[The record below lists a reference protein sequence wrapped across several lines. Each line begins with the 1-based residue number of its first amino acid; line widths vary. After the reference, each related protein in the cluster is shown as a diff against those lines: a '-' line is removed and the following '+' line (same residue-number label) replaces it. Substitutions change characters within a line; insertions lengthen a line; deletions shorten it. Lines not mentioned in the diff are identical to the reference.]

1 MASGGKAIP
10 ERPAFQTESE
20 RVVWEALRTSL
31 QDDEVLIHGL
41 RFSDGQAGDVEI
53 DLMLLSPS
61 RGVAVIEV
69 KGGHVS
75 YQDGQ
80 WTTRNGSG
88 GIRRI
93 HPTDQARRAK
103 HALRRY
109 LDRQPEWGKGLIRSQ
124 WFLAMPLT
132 QVEGDMGPD
141 GRREQLIGKADLVR
155 MRTMID
161 EGLASAPR
169 ESAVPA
175 GPWVEQAVGLLMHA
189 PEASVS
195 SQRFEASLAASGK
208 HVPTGLPVA
217 LALIASAA
225 LSTGLTL
232 AFGWW
237 GALAAG
243 AVVVVALLS
252 LMKLLSGAR
261 TPDLK
266 VLLGTGVVATL
277 LAAMAIL
284 LPTSSEDGPA
294 TVPSVP
300 TARTVAVSGECST
313 AYSPCVLES
322 EDRNCN
328 DIGFRVALTGYADPY
343 DLDRDGDG
351 FGCESFPES
360 IEGERASAA
369 SSGA

>member
-1 MASGGKAIP
+1 V
-10 ERPAFQTESE
+10 FQTESE
-20 RVVWEALRTSL
+20 RQVWEALRASL
-31 QDDEVLIHGL
+31 RDDEVLIHGL

-88 GIRRI
+88 GVRRI

-109 LDRQPEWGKGLIRSQ
+109 LDRQPEWSLGLIRSQ
-124 WFLAMPLT
+124 WFLAMPHT
-132 QVEGDMGPD
+132 RVEGDMGPD
-141 GRREQLIGKADLVR
+141 GRREQLIGEADLPR
-155 MRTMID
+155 IREIID
-161 EGLASAPR
+161 TGLQTVSR
-169 ESAVPA
+169 EALVPTV
-175 GPWVEQAVGLLMHA
+175 PWVDQAVGLLMHA

-195 SQRFEASLAASGK
+195 SQRFEESVTASGG
-208 HVPTGLPVA
+208 HAPAGLFVA
-217 LALIASAA
+217 LALLASAG

-243 AVVVVALLS
+243 VVIVLALLG
-252 LMKLLSGAR
+252 LLKAFSSNRA
-261 TPDLK
+261 PDLR
-266 VLLGTGVVATL
+266 VLVSAGVVATL
-277 LAAMAIL
+277 LAAMAIV
-284 LPTSSEDGPA
+284 LPASSEDETPVA
-294 TVPSVP
+294 PQMST
-300 TARTVAVSGECST
+300 TRTVAVGGECSE
-313 AYSPCVLES
+313 AYTPCVLEAD
-322 EDRNCN
+322 DRDCQ
-328 DIGFRVALTGYADPY
+328 DIGFKVYVTGYADPY

-351 FGCESFPES
+351 HGCESYPES
-360 IEGERASAA
+360 TEGELAPRDA
-369 SSGA
+369 

>member
-1 MASGGKAIP
+1 MSNVGQAIP
-10 ERPAFQTESE
+10 EHPAFQTESE
-20 RVVWEALRTSL
+20 RVVWKALRASL

-53 DLMLLSPS
+53 DLMLLSPT

-88 GIRRI
+88 GVRRI

-124 WFLAMPLT
+124 WFLAMPHT

-141 GRREQLIGKADLVR
+141 GRREQLIGEADLVCVR
-155 MRTMID
+155 EMVD
-161 EGLASAPR
+161 AGLASAPR
-169 ESAVPA
+169 EPAVPG
-175 GPWVEQAVGLLMHA
+175 GPWVEQALGLLMHA

-195 SQRFEASLAASGK
+195 TERFDASVVASGK
-208 HVPTGLPVA
+208 HVPAGLVIA
-217 LALIASAA
+217 LALIASAG
-225 LSTGLTL
+225 LSAGLSL

-243 AVVVVALLS
+243 VVVVVSLLGF
-252 LMKLLSGAR
+252 MKTIASHR
-261 TPDLK
+261 PPDVT
-266 VLLGTGVVATL
+266 VLLGTGVVAAL

-284 LPTSSEDGPA
+284 LPGLPGEDPA
-294 TVPSVP
+294 TVQQAPM
-300 TARTVAVSGECST
+300 ATVALVGQCST
-313 AYSPCVLES
+313 AYSPCVLEAD
-322 EDRNCN
+322 DRNCI
-328 DIGFRVALTGYADPY
+328 DIGFKVALTGYADPY
-343 DLDRDGDG
+343 NLDRDGDG
-351 FGCESFPES
+351 FGCETHPES
-360 IEGERASAA
+360 VEGEGSLATIEG
-369 SSGA
+369 

>member
-20 RVVWEALRTSL
+20 RVVWEALRASL

-88 GIRRI
+88 GLRRI

-124 WFLAMPLT
+124 WFIAMPLT

-141 GRREQLIGKADLVR
+141 GRREQLIGEADLAR
-155 MRTMID
+155 IRTIID
-161 EGLASAPR
+161 DGLASAPR
-169 ESAVPA
+169 EPSVPQ

-195 SQRFEASLAASGK
+195 SERFEASVAASGRQ
-208 HVPTGLPVA
+208 VTAGLFVA

-243 AVVVVALLS
+243 AVVVVALLA
-252 LMKLLSGAR
+252 LMRLMRGER
-261 TPDLK
+261 NPDLK
-266 VLLGTGVVATL
+266 ILLGTGVVATL
-277 LAAMAIL
+277 LAAGAIL
-284 LPTSSEDGPA
+284 LPAASDDQPVVLTP
-294 TVPSVP
+294 TP
-300 TARTVAVSGECST
+300 TARSVALSGECSD
-313 AYSPCVLES
+313 AYTPCVLEA
-322 EDRNCN
+322 EDRDCAA
-328 DIGFRVALTGYADPY
+328 IGFKVTLTGYADPY

-351 FGCESFPES
+351 FGCESYPE
-360 IEGERASAA
+360 EPDGEASKRAPA
-369 SSGA
+369 

>member
-1 MASGGKAIP
+1 MANGGKAIP

-20 RVVWEALRTSL
+20 RVVWESLRASL

-69 KGGHVS
+69 KGGHVA
-75 YQDGQ
+75 YQNGQ

-88 GIRRI
+88 GVRRI

-132 QVEGDMGPD
+132 HVDGDMGPD
-141 GRREQLIGKADLVR
+141 GRREQLIGKTDLSR
-155 MRTMID
+155 AREIID
-161 EGLASAPR
+161 EGLACVPRDSATPD
-169 ESAVPA
+169 

-189 PEASVS
+189 PDASVS
-195 SQRFEASLAASGK
+195 SERFEASVVATGG
-208 HVPTGLPVA
+208 HVPAGLLIA

-225 LSTGLTL
+225 LSAGLTL

-237 GALAAG
+237 GALVAG
-243 AVVVVALLS
+243 VVVVLS
-252 LMKLLSGAR
+252 LLGFMKFLASHR
-261 TPDLK
+261 TPDLT
-266 VLLGTGVVATL
+266 VLLGTGVTAAL
-277 LAAMAIL
+277 LAALAIMI
-284 LPTSSEDGPA
+284 PGSPSDGAQSDPQA
-294 TVPSVP
+294 P
-300 TARTVAVSGECST
+300 TARTVALSDQCST
-313 AYSPCVLES
+313 AYSPCVLEA
-322 EDRNCN
+322 EDRNCS
-328 DIGFRVALTGYADPY
+328 DIGFKVALTGYADPY

-351 FGCESFPES
+351 FGCENYPES
-360 IEGERASAA
+360 ADGEITR
-369 SSGA
+369 SSVAG

>member
-1 MASGGKAIP
+1 MATGGRAIP
-10 ERPAFQTESE
+10 ERPVFQTESE
-20 RVVWEALRTSL
+20 RQVWEALRSSL

-41 RFSDGQAGDVEI
+41 RFTDGQAGDVEI

-61 RGVAVIEV
+61 RGVAVVEV

-88 GIRRI
+88 GVRRI

-109 LDRQPEWGKGLIRSQ
+109 LDRQPEWGLGLIRSQ
-124 WFLAMPLT
+124 WFLAMPHT
-132 QVEGDMGPD
+132 QVDGDMGPD
-141 GRREQLIGKADLVR
+141 GRREQLIGETDLPR
-155 MRTMID
+155 AREIID
-161 EGLASAPR
+161 DGLRSVPR
-169 ESAVPA
+169 EAAVPPV
-175 GPWVEQAVGLLMHA
+175 PWVEQAVGLLMHA

-195 SQRFEASLAASGK
+195 SQRFDASLAASGR
-208 HVPTGLPVA
+208 HVPAGLFVA

-232 AFGWW
+232 AYGWW

-243 AVVVVALLS
+243 AIVVLALLA
-252 LMKLLSGAR
+252 LMRLLKGNR

-266 VLLGTGVVATL
+266 VLVGAGVVATL

-284 LPTSSEDGPA
+284 LPASSDDESAAIPLA
-294 TVPSVP
+294 P
-300 TARTVAVSGECST
+300 TARSVAVNAECSE
-313 AYSPCVLES
+313 AYTPCVLKA
-322 EDRNCN
+322 EDRNCA
-328 DIGFRVALTGYADPY
+328 DIGFKVTRTGYSDPY
-343 DLDRDGDG
+343 GLDRDGDG
-351 FGCESFPES
+351 VGCESYPVS
-360 IEGERASAA
+360 AEGELARSA
-369 SSGA
+369 GA

>member
-1 MASGGKAIP
+1 MANGGKAIP

-88 GIRRI
+88 GMRRI

-141 GRREQLIGKADLVR
+141 GRREQLIGEADLAR
-155 MRTMID
+155 IRAIID
-161 EGLASAPR
+161 DGLASAPR
-169 ESAVPA
+169 EPAVPQ

-189 PEASVS
+189 PDASVS
-195 SQRFEASLAASGK
+195 SERFEASVAASGRQ
-208 HVPTGLPVA
+208 VPAGLFVA
-217 LALIASAA
+217 LALIGSAA

-243 AVVVVALLS
+243 AVVVVALLA
-252 LMKLLSGAR
+252 LMKLLRGDR

-266 VLLGTGVVATL
+266 ILLGTGVVATL

-284 LPTSSEDGPA
+284 LPESSADDPA
-294 TVPSVP
+294 AVPQAP
-300 TARTVAVSGECST
+300 TARTVALSGECST
-313 AYSPCVLES
+313 AYSPCVLDA

-328 DIGFRVALTGYADPY
+328 DIGFKVALTGYADPF

-351 FGCESFPES
+351 FGCESYPES
-360 IEGERASAA
+360 MEGESALG
-369 SSGA
+369 SVEG

>member
-1 MASGGKAIP
+1 MSHGGKAIP
-10 ERPAFQTESE
+10 ERPVFQTESE
-20 RVVWEALRTSL
+20 RQVWEALRASL
-31 QDDEVLIHGL
+31 GDGEVLIHGL

-75 YQDGQ
+75 YRDGQ

-88 GIRRI
+88 GVRRI

-109 LDRQPEWGKGLIRSQ
+109 LDRQPEWGRGLIRSQ

-141 GRREQLIGKADLVR
+141 GRREQLIGEADLARVR
-155 MRTMID
+155 AIVD
-161 EGLASAPR
+161 DGLASAPR
-169 ESAVPA
+169 EPAVPQ

-195 SQRFEASLAASGK
+195 SERFEASIAASGRQ
-208 HVPTGLPVA
+208 VPAGLFVA

-243 AVVVVALLS
+243 MVVIVALLA
-252 LMKLLSGAR
+252 LMRLLKGNRA
-261 TPDLK
+261 PDLK
-266 VLLGTGVVATL
+266 VLVSTGVVATL

-284 LPTSSEDGPA
+284 LRGTPDDDPA
-294 TVPSVP
+294 ADSSVP
-300 TARTVAVSGECST
+300 AAQTVAVSGECSE
-313 AYSPCVLES
+313 AYTPCVLEA
-322 EDRNCN
+322 EDRNCT
-328 DIGFRVALTGYADPY
+328 DIGFKVFRTGYADPY
-343 DLDRDGDG
+343 GLDRDGDG
-351 FGCESFPES
+351 VGCESYPENP
-360 IEGERASAA
+360 EGETLDRAPA
-369 SSGA
+369 

>member
-1 MASGGKAIP
+1 MANGGQAIP

-20 RVVWEALRTSL
+20 RVVWEALRSTL
-31 QDDEVLIHGL
+31 QDGEVLIHGL

-53 DLMLLSPS
+53 DLMLLSPE

-88 GIRRI
+88 GVRRI
-93 HPTDQARRAK
+93 HPTDQARRGK

-141 GRREQLIGKADLVR
+141 GRREQLIGESDLPRVR
-155 MRTMID
+155 EIID
-161 EGLASAPR
+161 AGLASAPR
-169 ESAVPA
+169 EPAVPSA
-175 GPWVEQAVGLLMHA
+175 PWVDQAVGLLMHA

-195 SQRFEASLAASGK
+195 SERFDASVVASDR
-208 HVPTGLPVA
+208 HIPAGLVIA

-225 LSTGLTL
+225 LSAGLTL

-243 AVVVVALLS
+243 VVVVVSLLGF
-252 LMKLLSGAR
+252 MKVLSSHR
-261 TPDLK
+261 TPDLA
-266 VLLGTGVVATL
+266 VLLGTGVVAAV
-277 LAAMAIL
+277 LAAAAIL
-284 LPTSSEDGPA
+284 LPQPDDEPPSPEAQAPTS
-294 TVPSVP
+294 
-300 TARTVAVSGECST
+300 RTVALSETCSD
-313 AYSPCVLES
+313 AYTPCVREA
-322 EDRNCN
+322 EDRDCA
-328 DIGFRVALTGYADPY
+328 DIGFRVSITAYADPY

-351 FGCESFPES
+351 FGCESYPES
-360 IEGERASAA
+360 EEGE
-369 SSGA
+369 SGTIAGA

>member
-1 MASGGKAIP
+1 MANGGKAIP
-10 ERPAFQTESE
+10 ERPVFQTESA
-20 RVVWEALRTSL
+20 RQVWEASRSTL
-31 QDDEVLIHGL
+31 QDDEVLVHGL

-53 DLMLLSPS
+53 DLMLLSPH

-80 WTTRNGSG
+80 WTTRNGNG
-88 GIRRI
+88 GVRRI

-109 LDRQPEWGKGLIRSQ
+109 LDRQPEWGLGLIRSQ
-124 WFLAMPLT
+124 WFLAMPHT
-132 QVEGDMGPD
+132 QVDGDMGPD
-141 GRREQLIGKADLVR
+141 GRREQLIGEGDLPR
-155 MRTMID
+155 AREIID
-161 EGLASAPR
+161 AGLRSVPR
-169 ESAVPA
+169 EAAVPPV
-175 GPWVEQAVGLLMHA
+175 PWVEQAVGLLMHA

-195 SQRFEASLAASGK
+195 SQRFEASVAASGR
-208 HVPTGLPVA
+208 HVPAGLLVA

-243 AVVVVALLS
+243 ALVVGALLA
-252 LMKLLSGAR
+252 LMKLLRGSR

-266 VLLGTGVVATL
+266 ILVGTGVVATL

-284 LPTSSEDGPA
+284 LPVAADDDPA
-294 TVPSVP
+294 VIPTGP
-300 TARTVAVSGECST
+300 TARTVAVSGECSE
-313 AYSPCVLES
+313 AYTPCVLEAD
-322 EDRNCN
+322 DRDCA
-328 DIGFRVALTGYADPY
+328 DIGFKVVLTGYADPY

-351 FGCESFPES
+351 FGCESYPES
-360 IEGERASAA
+360 VEGETSKRAPA
-369 SSGA
+369 

>member
-1 MASGGKAIP
+1 MAAGGKAIP
-10 ERPAFQTESE
+10 ERPAFQTASE
-20 RVVWEALRTSL
+20 RVVWEALRGSL
-31 QDDEVLIHGL
+31 EDDEILIHGL
-41 RFSDGQAGDVEI
+41 RFTDGQAGDVEI

-88 GIRRI
+88 GVRRI

-141 GRREQLIGKADLVR
+141 GRREQLIGEADLAR
-155 MRTMID
+155 IRAIID
-161 EGLASAPR
+161 NGLASAPR
-169 ESAVPA
+169 EPSVPQ

-195 SQRFEASLAASGK
+195 TQRFEASLAASGR
-208 HVPTGLPVA
+208 HIPTGLFVA

-237 GALAAG
+237 GAIAAG
-243 AVVVVALLS
+243 AVVIVALLA
-252 LMKLLSGAR
+252 LMKLLRGDR

-266 VLLGTGVVATL
+266 ILVATGGVATL

-284 LPTSSEDGPA
+284 LPTSSGEESPELPQ
-294 TVPSVP
+294 TS
-300 TARTVAVSGECST
+300 TARTVAVSGECSD
-313 AYSPCVLES
+313 AYTPCVLEAD
-322 EDRNCN
+322 DRNCA
-328 DIGFRVALTGYADPY
+328 DIGFKVTRKGYADPY
-343 DLDRDGDG
+343 GLDRDGDG
-351 FGCESFPES
+351 VGCESYPES
-360 IEGERASAA
+360 VDGERTSAT
-369 SSGA
+369 SGL

>member
-1 MASGGKAIP
+1 MANGGRAIP

-20 RVVWEALRTSL
+20 RQVWEALRSSL
-31 QDDEVLIHGL
+31 EDGEVLIHGL

-53 DLMLLSPS
+53 DLMLLSPH

-69 KGGHVS
+69 KGGRVS
-75 YQDGQ
+75 YRDGQ
-80 WTTRNGSG
+80 WTTRNGNG
-88 GIRRI
+88 GVRRI

-109 LDRQPEWGKGLIRSQ
+109 LDRQPEWGRGLIRSQ
-124 WFLAMPLT
+124 WFLAMPHT
-132 QVEGDMGPD
+132 HVDGDMGPD
-141 GRREQLIGKADLVR
+141 GRREQLIGEADLPRVR
-155 MRTMID
+155 EIID
-161 EGLASAPR
+161 DGLRSVPR
-169 ESAVPA
+169 EAAVPPV
-175 GPWVEQAVGLLMHA
+175 PWVEQAVGLLMHA

-195 SQRFEASLAASGK
+195 SQRFEASVAASGRQ
-208 HVPTGLPVA
+208 VPAGLLVA

-243 AVVVVALLS
+243 AVVVVALLA
-252 LMKLLSGAR
+252 LMKLLSGSR

-266 VLLGTGVVATL
+266 VLLGTGAVGAL

-284 LPTSSEDGPA
+284 LPASSGDGSAVMPQTS
-294 TVPSVP
+294 
-300 TARTVAVSGECST
+300 TARTVALSGECSE
-313 AYSPCVLES
+313 AYTPCVLEAD
-322 EDRNCN
+322 DRDCA
-328 DIGFRVALTGYADPY
+328 DIGFKVTLTGYADPY

-351 FGCESFPES
+351 FGCESYPEKP
-360 IEGERASAA
+360 EGEASNRAPA
-369 SSGA
+369 

>member
-1 MASGGKAIP
+1 VANGGRAIP
-10 ERPAFQTESE
+10 ERPVFQTESE
-20 RVVWEALRTSL
+20 RQVWEALRSSL
-31 QDDEVLIHGL
+31 EDGEVLIHGL

-53 DLMLLSPS
+53 DLMLLSPD

-80 WTTRNGSG
+80 WTTRNGNG
-88 GIRRI
+88 GVRRI

-109 LDRQPEWGKGLIRSQ
+109 LDRQPEWGLGLIRSQ
-124 WFLAMPLT
+124 WFLAMPHT
-132 QVEGDMGPD
+132 HVDGDMGPD
-141 GRREQLIGKADLVR
+141 GRREQLIGEADLPRVR
-155 MRTMID
+155 KILND
-161 EGLASAPR
+161 GLQAVPR
-169 ESAVPA
+169 EAAVPA
-175 GPWVEQAVGLLMHA
+175 VPWVDQAVGLLMHA

-195 SQRFEASLAASGK
+195 SQRFEASVAANGRQ
-208 HVPTGLPVA
+208 VPAGLLVA

-243 AVVVVALLS
+243 VVVVVALLA
-252 LMKLLSGAR
+252 LMKLLRGSR

-284 LPTSSEDGPA
+284 LPTSSDDGSAVLPQ
-294 TVPSVP
+294 TS
-300 TARTVAVSGECST
+300 TARAMAVSSECSE
-313 AYSPCVLES
+313 AYTPCVLEA
-322 EDRNCN
+322 EDRNCA
-328 DIGFRVALTGYADPY
+328 DIGFKVTRTGYADPY
-343 DLDRDGDG
+343 GLDRDGDG
-351 FGCESFPES
+351 VGCESYPEDA
-360 IEGERASAA
+360 EGEAPQRSPA
-369 SSGA
+369 

>member
-1 MASGGKAIP
+1 MASGGRAIP
-10 ERPAFQTESE
+10 ERPVFQTESE

-75 YQDGQ
+75 DQDGQ

-161 EGLASAPR
+161 EGLASVPR

-175 GPWVEQAVGLLMHA
+175 GPWVEQAVSLLMHA

-195 SQRFEASLAASGK
+195 SQRFEASIAASGRQ
-208 HVPTGLPVA
+208 VPAGLLVA
-217 LALIASAA
+217 LALLASAA

-232 AFGWW
+232 AYGWR

-243 AVVVVALLS
+243 AVVVVALLA
-252 LMKLLSGAR
+252 LMKLLRGSG

-277 LAAMAIL
+277 LGAIVIL
-284 LPTSSEDGPA
+284 VPTSSEDGPA
-294 TVPSVP
+294 TVPSAP

>member
-1 MASGGKAIP
+1 MANGGKAIP
-10 ERPAFQTESE
+10 EHPAFQTESE

-69 KGGHVS
+69 KGGHVA
-75 YQDGQ
+75 YQHGQ

-88 GIRRI
+88 GMRRI

-141 GRREQLIGKADLVR
+141 GRREQLIGEADLAR
-155 MRTMID
+155 IRAIID
-161 EGLASAPR
+161 DGLASAPR
-169 ESAVPA
+169 EPSVPQ

-195 SQRFEASLAASGK
+195 SQRFEASVAASGRQ
-208 HVPTGLPVA
+208 VPAGLLVA
-217 LALIASAA
+217 LALIGSAA

-243 AVVVVALLS
+243 AVVVVALLA
-252 LMKLLSGAR
+252 LMKLLRGDR

-266 VLLGTGVVATL
+266 ILLGTGVVATL
-277 LAAMAIL
+277 LAAVAIL
-284 LPTSSEDGPA
+284 LPAASDDQPVV
-294 TVPSVP
+294 VPQAP
-300 TARTVAVSGECST
+300 TARSVALSSECST
-313 AYSPCVLES
+313 AYSPCVREA

-328 DIGFRVALTGYADPY
+328 DIGFSVALTGYADPY

-351 FGCESFPES
+351 FGCESYPE
-360 IEGERASAA
+360 EPDGEAPERAPA
-369 SSGA
+369 

>member
-1 MASGGKAIP
+1 VAHGGKAIP
-10 ERPAFQTESE
+10 ERPIFQTESE
-20 RVVWEALRTSL
+20 RVVWEALRASL
-31 QDDEVLIHGL
+31 QDGEVLIHGL

-53 DLMLLSPS
+53 DLMLLSPA

-80 WTTRNGSG
+80 WTTRNGG
-88 GIRRI
+88 GGVRRI

-141 GRREQLIGKADLVR
+141 GRREQLIGESDLVR
-155 MRTMID
+155 IREIVD
-161 EGLASAPR
+161 GGLASVPR
-169 ESAVPA
+169 ESPVPT

-189 PEASVS
+189 PDASVS
-195 SQRFEASLAASGK
+195 SERFDAAIEASGR
-208 HVPTGLPVA
+208 HVPAGLFIA
-217 LALIASAA
+217 LALLASAA
-225 LSTGLTL
+225 LSAGLTL

-243 AVVVVALLS
+243 VVVVSSLVGLLKVFS
-252 LMKLLSGAR
+252 SRR
-261 TPDLK
+261 TPDLA
-266 VLLGTGVVATL
+266 VLVAAGVVAAV
-277 LAAMAIL
+277 LAAAAIL
-284 LPTSSEDGPA
+284 LPGSSREAPSTAPQTS
-294 TVPSVP
+294 
-300 TARTVAVSGECST
+300 TARTAGLSGQCSD
-313 AYSPCVLES
+313 AYSPCVIEAD
-322 EDRNCN
+322 DRNCP
-328 DIGFRVALTGYADPY
+328 DIGFKVSLTGYADPY

-351 FGCESFPES
+351 FGCETYPES
-360 IEGERASAA
+360 PSGESESASVA
-369 SSGA
+369 G

>member
-1 MASGGKAIP
+1 MANGGKAIP
-10 ERPAFQTESE
+10 ERPVFQTESE
-20 RVVWEALRTSL
+20 RVVWEALRLSL

-88 GIRRI
+88 GMRRI

-124 WFLAMPLT
+124 WFIAMPLT
-132 QVEGDMGPD
+132 RVDGDMGPD
-141 GRREQLIGKADLVR
+141 GRREQLIGEADLAL

-161 EGLASAPR
+161 DGLASAPR
-169 ESAVPA
+169 EPAVPQ

-195 SQRFEASLAASGK
+195 SERFEASTAASGRQ
-208 HVPTGLPVA
+208 VPAGLFVA

-232 AFGWW
+232 AFGSW

-243 AVVVVALLS
+243 AVVVVALLV
-252 LMKLLSGAR
+252 LMKLLRGER

-266 VLLGTGVVATL
+266 ILLGTGVVATL
-277 LAAMAIL
+277 LAAGAIL
-284 LPTSSEDGPA
+284 LPVGSDDQPVVLTP
-294 TVPSVP
+294 TP
-300 TARTVAVSGECST
+300 TARSVALSSECST
-313 AYSPCVLES
+313 AYSPCVREA
-322 EDRNCN
+322 EDRDCN

-351 FGCESFPES
+351 FGCESYPES
-360 IEGERASAA
+360 TEGERALGSVE
-369 SSGA
+369 G

>member
-1 MASGGKAIP
+1 M
-10 ERPAFQTESE
+10 FQTESE
-20 RVVWEALRTSL
+20 RVVWEALWASM

-88 GIRRI
+88 GLRRI

-141 GRREQLIGKADLVR
+141 GRREQLIGEADLAR

-161 EGLASAPR
+161 DGLASAPR
-169 ESAVPA
+169 EPAVPQ

-195 SQRFEASLAASGK
+195 SERFEASVAASGRQ
-208 HVPTGLPVA
+208 VPAGLFVA

-243 AVVVVALLS
+243 AVVVVALLV
-252 LMKLLSGAR
+252 LMKLLRGER

-266 VLLGTGVVATL
+266 ILLGTGVVATL
-277 LAAMAIL
+277 LAAGAIL
-284 LPTSSEDGPA
+284 LPAASDDQPVVLTP
-294 TVPSVP
+294 TP
-300 TARTVAVSGECST
+300 TARSVALSGECSD
-313 AYSPCVLES
+313 AYTPCVLEA
-322 EDRNCN
+322 EDRNCV
-328 DIGFRVALTGYADPY
+328 DIGFKVTRTGYADPY
-343 DLDRDGDG
+343 GLDRDGDG
-351 FGCESFPES
+351 VGCESYPES
-360 IEGERASAA
+360 LDGETPERAPA
-369 SSGA
+369 

>member
-1 MASGGKAIP
+1 M
-10 ERPAFQTESE
+10 FQTESE

-313 AYSPCVLES
+313 AYSPCVLEA
-322 EDRNCN
+322 EDRDCD
-328 DIGFRVALTGYADPY
+328 DIGFRVSLTGYTDPY

-351 FGCESFPES
+351 SGCESYPES
-360 IEGERASAA
+360 MEGERASAA